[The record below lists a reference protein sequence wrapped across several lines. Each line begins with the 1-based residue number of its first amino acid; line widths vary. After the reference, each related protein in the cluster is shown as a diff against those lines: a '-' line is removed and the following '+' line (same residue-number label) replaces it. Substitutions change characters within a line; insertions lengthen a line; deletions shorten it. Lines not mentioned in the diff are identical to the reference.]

1 MEFGK
6 TFEVFSYHD
15 QIYEKGGSMST
26 SVEVKGKCDDR
37 FSAVQEAF
45 AKNFED
51 GLEVGASFAATLN
64 GEFVVDIWAGHAD
77 AAKTESWEEDT
88 IVNVW
93 SSTKPMSFLCMLMLV
108 ERGLL
113 DLEAPISRYWPEFA
127 EAGKEDIPVKFI
139 MSHQAGLAAIDEPL
153 PQEVWFDWDRFIS
166 ALEAQ
171 KPLWEPGTK
180 SGYHGMTQ
188 GFLLGEIL
196 KRITGKSMGR
206 FFKEEIALPLNADFH
221 IGLDQKHNPRVAE
234 IIPPEDPDP
243 IEPGSLID
251 RMMSN
256 PAGYTAEIA
265 NMQAWRSAEVPAA
278 NGHGNARA
286 IAKIMSIF
294 TLGGE
299 VNNTRFLSS
308 ATIDKVLE
316 EQVYA
321 EDLVLGVPIRFGLGF
336 GLVSEEMP
344 MSPNPR
350 TFFWGGW
357 GGSLVVVDL
366 DAELTFSYTMN
377 KMGNSPVD
385 DMRAAGQAMALYGS
399 LMSP

>member
-1 MEFGK
+1 MN
-6 TFEVFSYHD
+6 
-15 QIYEKGGSMST
+15 T

-37 FSAVQEAF
+37 FGAVREAF

-64 GEFVVDIWAGHAD
+64 GEPVVDIWAGHSD
-77 AAKTESWEEDT
+77 AAKTEAWEEDT
-88 IVNVW
+88 ILNVW
-93 SSTKPMSFLCMLMLV
+93 SSTKTMSFLCMLMLV

-113 DLEAPISRYWPEFA
+113 DLEAPISKYWREFA
-127 EAGKEDIPVKFI
+127 KAGKDNIPVKYI

-153 PQEVWFDWDRFIS
+153 PQEAYFDWDRFIS

-171 KPLWEPGTK
+171 KPLWEPGTQ

-196 KRITGKSMGR
+196 KRITGKSMGT
-206 FFKEEIALPLNADFH
+206 FFKQEVAQPLNADFH
-221 IGLDQKHNPRVAE
+221 IGLDQIHNPRVAE
-234 IIPPEDPDP
+234 IIPPDNPDP
-243 IEPGSLID
+243 IEPGSLMD
-251 RMMSN
+251 KMMSN
-256 PAGYTAEIA
+256 PAGYSAEIA

-286 IAKIMSIF
+286 IARIMSIF
-294 TLGGE
+294 TSGGE
-299 VNNTRFLSS
+299 VDNTQFLSPS
-308 ATIDKVLE
+308 TIDKVLE
-316 EQVYA
+316 EQVYG

-357 GGSLVVVDL
+357 GGSIVVVDL
-366 DAELTFSYTMN
+366 DAQLTFSYTMN
-377 KMGNSPVD
+377 KMANSPMD
-385 DMRAAGQAMALYGS
+385 DMRAAGPAMALYGS

>member
-26 SVEVKGKCDDR
+26 SFEVKGKCDDR

-299 VNNTRFLSS
+299 VDNTRFLSPS
-308 ATIDKVLE
+308 TIDKVLE

>member
-26 SVEVKGKCDDR
+26 SFEVKGKCDDR